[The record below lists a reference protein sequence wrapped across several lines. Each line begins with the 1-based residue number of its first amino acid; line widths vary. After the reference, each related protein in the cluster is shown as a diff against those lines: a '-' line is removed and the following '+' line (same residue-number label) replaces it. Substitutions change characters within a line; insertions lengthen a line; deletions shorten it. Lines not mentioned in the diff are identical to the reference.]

1 MKKKKNLK
9 ELQSMGI
16 LYNKQIYKFLNK
28 QNMKKLILISITIA
42 ILATGVLFASEK
54 LPKAEISPTLLT
66 NIEALATGESGGQ
79 VVQCYCK
86 TKLVSPNI
94 CSVQA
99 DGGYCG
105 GDPCSNHDGN
115 CR

>member
-1 MKKKKNLK
+1 MKKKKDQK

-16 LYNKQIYKFLNK
+16 LYNHQIYKFLNK
-28 QNMKKLILISITIA
+28 QNMKKLILSSITIA
-42 ILATGVLFASEK
+42 I
-54 LPKAEISPTLLT
+54 
-66 NIEALATGESGGQ
+66 LATGESGGQ

-86 TKLVSPNI
+86 TKWFYPNI

-115 CR
+115 FR